1 MRKTSNTMYFHSCIS
16 FTEKLDLIL
25 QHPDIIKM
33 QQQISERLPAMPEYS
48 MVVKKVKSA
57 VKNVDPMKPYN
68 DVVTKVTSVVQRKYE
83 ELNQDKDFVK
93 FKILITEIYE
103 EVSR

>member
-68 DVVTKVTSVVQRKYE
+68 DVVTKVN
-83 ELNQDKDFVK
+83 LDKDFVK
-93 FKILITEIYE
+93 FKILIKEIYE
-103 EVSR
+103 EVKR